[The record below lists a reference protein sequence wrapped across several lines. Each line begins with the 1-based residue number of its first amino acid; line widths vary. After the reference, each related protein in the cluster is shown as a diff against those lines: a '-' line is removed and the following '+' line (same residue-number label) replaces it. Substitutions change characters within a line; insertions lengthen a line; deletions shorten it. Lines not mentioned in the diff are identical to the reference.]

1 MRVVGIDYGEKR
13 IGVAISDPLGIIAQ
27 GVGVVGNVSELKE
40 LLKTYDNI
48 DEIVVG
54 LPKTMRGEI
63 GIQAEKVLEFIK
75 ELKNNFEVPIKTQDE
90 RLTTSQ
96 AEKVLISAGLSRQK
110 RKKVI
115 DKSAAILI
123 LQNYLDRPSLPSAQ
137 RTPPPLPEVEGDRE

>member
-13 IGVAISDPLGIIAQ
+13 IGVAISDPLGITSQ
-27 GVGVVGNVSELKE
+27 GIGVVGNIVELKE

-115 DKSAAILI
+115 DKSAAVLI
-123 LQNYLDRPSLPSAQ
+123 LQNYLDSGRRKPSSP
-137 RTPPPLPEVEGDRE
+137 

>member
-13 IGVAISDPLGIIAQ
+13 IGVAISDPLGITSQ
-27 GVGVVGNVSELKE
+27 GIGVVGNIAELKE

-54 LPKTMRGEI
+54 LPKTMRGEL

-110 RKKVI
+110 RRKVI
-115 DKSAAILI
+115 DKSAAVLI
-123 LQNYLDRPSLPSAQ
+123 LQNYLDKPSPPSTKW
-137 RTPPPLPEVEGDRE
+137 TPPPLPEGEGDLE